1 LWFNRSDTEFKLVKS
16 TILRKRL
23 IDEEMQHCTF
33 SPQLVASK
41 SWARAKQT
49 SARQREQA
57 QYVNQHLHA
66 HHHHHSKGGAG
77 NQNHPAQE
85 NPVSSV
91 ALNMAASSKAHQ
103 SSAHRHQPHGF
114 GYGPESQEEPVNNSP
129 SKSIMSLRESI
140 KKFNGATAPPK
151 SSSQQPKPGN
161 ASAAGS
167 NNNANVTVIPVQ
179 LYSSASKSYFEQGV

>member
-129 SKSIMSLRESI
+129 FEAQHGDLSANASS
-140 KKFNGATAPPK
+140 GPV
-151 SSSQQPKPGN
+151 SSSGSQKQQQLLPSVN
-161 ASAAGS
+161 ASNSAATS
-167 NNNANVTVIPVQ
+167 PELDPETIEV
-179 LYSSASKSYFEQGV
+179 